1 VTHDPHESRIVVI
14 GAGLAGL
21 RVVENL
27 RAHKHRG
34 PITLVGEERRPPYDR
49 PPLSKEVL
57 RGERPVIELRKPEAY
72 DELGLDLRLGVS
84 ATGLDVAAHEVQ
96 LDGGVRLP
104 YDHVVIATGA
114 VPRRLPT
121 INDVAGVHYLRTA
134 EDSLALGDAIRSAS
148 SFAVVGGGFIGCE
161 VAASARAM
169 DVDVTLIE
177 LLEAPL
183 ARVLGPVLGEEIAQ
197 IHSSHG
203 VDVRCG
209 VGVSGAVGESAVER
223 LLLSDGSEIDA
234 DIALVCLGVVPATDW
249 LAGSD
254 LHVDNGV
261 VCDQH
266 GRASAAGVWAVGDM
280 ARWRDPATNRHARIE
295 HWTNAVEQ
303 AEVAAANILAG
314 TGDTGENVPLRSHA
328 PVPYV
333 WSDQYDFKIQS
344 VGYPEPDD
352 DVELLRVGKRDRLLA
367 LYHREG
373 TLTAAVGFSAAAAVM
388 KVRTLLASGVTL
400 DEARAAVVG

>member
-1 VTHDPHESRIVVI
+1 VTQADPHESRIVVI

-27 RAHKHRG
+27 RSQKHRG
-34 PITLVGEERRPPYDR
+34 PITLVGAEKRPPYDR

-72 DELGLDLRLGVS
+72 DELGLDLRLGVA
-84 ATGLDVAAHEVQ
+84 ATTLDVAAREVE
-96 LDGGVRLP
+96 LEGGVRLP
-104 YDHVVIATGA
+104 YDHAVIATGA
-114 VPRRLPT
+114 VPRMLPT
-121 INDVAGVHYLRTA
+121 IGDVAGVHYLRTA
-134 EDSLALGDAIRSAS
+134 EDSLALGEAIRSAR

-183 ARVLGPVLGEEIAQ
+183 ARVLGPLLGEEVARL
-197 IHSSHG
+197 HTSHG

-209 VGVSGAVGESAVER
+209 VGISGAVGESTVER
-223 LLLSDGSEIDA
+223 ILLSDGSEIDA
-234 DIALVCLGVVPATDW
+234 DVALVCLGVVPTTDW

-280 ARWRDPATNRHARIE
+280 ARWRDPASNRHARIE

-303 AEVAAANILAG
+303 AEVVAANILAG
-314 TGDTGENVPLRSHA
+314 EEPLRSHA

-333 WSDQYDFKIQS
+333 WSDQYEFKIQS
-344 VGYPEPDD
+344 VGYPDPDD
-352 DVELLRVGKRDRLLA
+352 EVELLRVGKRERLLA
-367 LYHREG
+367 LYHRDSA
-373 TLTAAVGFSAAAAVM
+373 LTAAVGFSAAAAVM
-388 KVRTLLASGVTL
+388 KARALLAGSVSL
-400 DEARAAVVG
+400 DEARAAVGG

>member
-34 PITLVGEERRPPYDR
+34 PITLVGEEKRPPYDR
-49 PPLSKEVL
+49 PPLSKDVL
-57 RGERPVIELRKPEAY
+57 RGERAVIELRKPEAY
-72 DELGLDLRLGVS
+72 DELGLDLRLGVV
-84 ATGLDVAAHEVQ
+84 ATGLDVANHEVE
-96 LDGGVRLP
+96 LDGGVRVP

-134 EDSLALGDAIRSAS
+134 EDSLALGDAIRSAR

-183 ARVLGPVLGEEIAQ
+183 ARVLGQVLGEEVAQ
-197 IHSSHG
+197 LHSSHG

-223 LLLSDGSEIDA
+223 LMLSDGSEIDA
-234 DIALVCLGVVPATDW
+234 DVALVCLGVVPATDW

-266 GRASAAGVWAVGDM
+266 GRASAPGVWAVGDM
-280 ARWRDPATNRHARIE
+280 ARWRDPVSNRHARIE

-314 TGDTGENVPLRSHA
+314 EQPLRSHA

-333 WSDQYDFKIQS
+333 WSDQYEFKIQS
-344 VGYPEPDD
+344 VGYPEPED
-352 DVELLRVGKRDRLLA
+352 DVELLRVGKRERLFA

-373 TLTAAVGFSAAAAVM
+373 KLTAAVGFSAAAAVM

-400 DEARAAVVG
+400 DEARAAVAG